1 MREASAAFKAAQQ
14 SKLLVPARIASCSVA
29 GMKSRIDTWS
39 VSFESTVRDTLDPYC
54 WKPAAT
60 VGGCETQNE
69 CGCMSPEIT
78 VAMLARNR
86 SGRQSGFDVIIAQE
100 GLVVQ

>member
-1 MREASAAFKAAQQ
+1 
-14 SKLLVPARIASCSVA
+14 
-29 GMKSRIDTWS
+29 
-39 VSFESTVRDTLDPYC
+39 
-54 WKPAAT
+54 
-60 VGGCETQNE
+60 
-69 CGCMSPEIT
+69 MSPEIT